1 MQQSQCKCKIIL
13 VILAGNIHV
22 KYTIKYIS
30 TENHRL
36 ILSQELITCQSSS
49 QSLSWSRT
57 SISVWFPPSL
67 STSALKKWDLCY
79 IFSQIRGSKEIVKHQ
94 PYGSVQFS
102 HHPSCVGKAASS
114 LQQGDAKFLHLD
126 QTLHCS
132 KHLSFEF
139 DKWVDLISTTS
150 ATLPQCPPS
159 SASESCQ
166 PRRKHFV
173 LSEQILAWSS
183 C

>member
-30 TENHRL
+30 SENHRL
-36 ILSQELITCQSSS
+36 ILSQDVITCQSSS

-67 STSALKKWDLCY
+67 STSALKKWEKNDLFKVTL
-79 IFSQIRGSKEIVKHQ
+79 IRTRGSKEIVKHQ
-94 PYGSVQFS
+94 PYGGVQFS
-102 HHPSCVGKAASS
+102 HHPSCVGKAACS

-126 QTLHCS
+126 QT
-132 KHLSFEF
+132 
-139 DKWVDLISTTS
+139 WVPI
-150 ATLPQCPPS
+150 
-159 SASESCQ
+159 
-166 PRRKHFV
+166 
-173 LSEQILAWSS
+173 
-183 C
+183 